1 MFELYLVL
9 ITCFLLPTC
18 YLITNSLRYIY
29 DQIKTINKIQ
39 KINNKTQL
47 NNKKILSLIKI
58 YINRK
63 KWLDCITM
71 LEASINQIPI
81 NKISAEYYN
90 YIGLCYES
98 ANMYKIAQRYYLKA
112 YNISPLEKNILK
124 NLANIYKISGD
135 IKNAKKINQRLILLN
150 KNEYTS
156 NY

>member
-18 YLITNSLRYIY
+18 YLITNSLRYMY
-29 DQIKTINKIQ
+29 NQIETINKIQ
-39 KINNKTQL
+39 KINHRTQL
-47 NNKKILSLIKI
+47 NSKKILFLTNI

-71 LEASINQIPI
+71 LEFYINQIRI
-81 NKISAEYYN
+81 NKVRAEYYN

-98 ANMYKIAQRYYLKA
+98 TYMYKIAQKYYLKA

-135 IKNAKKINQRLILLN
+135 IKNAKKINQRLFLLN
-150 KNEYTS
+150 KN
-156 NY
+156 